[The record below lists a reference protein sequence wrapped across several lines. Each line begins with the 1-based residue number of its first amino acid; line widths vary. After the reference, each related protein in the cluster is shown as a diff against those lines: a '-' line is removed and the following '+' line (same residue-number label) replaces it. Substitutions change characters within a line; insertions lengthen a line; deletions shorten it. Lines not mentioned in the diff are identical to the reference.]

1 MLTVKTSNQYGVFT
15 MSQKYSNEDL
25 QELLRQATILQE
37 ENNISREQL
46 IEIAAEVGISAETIE
61 KAEQKWLRQRES
73 AQKQAKA
80 RSHRR
85 LGFQL
90 HLIPYLATSV
100 FMVLL
105 NLTTTPRC
113 FWSIYPILGWGLGV
127 TLHGACIYRKE
138 VKLS

>member
-1 MLTVKTSNQYGVFT
+1 
-15 MSQKYSNEDL
+15 MSQRYTNEDI
-25 QELLRQATILQE
+25 QQILRQATILQE

-61 KAEQKWLRQRES
+61 KAEQKWLRQREAS
-73 AQKQAKA
+73 QKQAKA
-80 RSHRR
+80 KSRRR

-90 HLIPYLATSV
+90 HLIPYLVTSV

-127 TLHGACIYRKE
+127 TLHGLCIYRKE
-138 VKLS
+138 AESFF

>member
-1 MLTVKTSNQYGVFT
+1 MLQSYSSEDTQ
-15 MSQKYSNEDL
+15 QILKYATL
-25 QELLRQATILQE
+25 LKQE
-37 ENNISREQL
+37 NYVSREQL
-46 IEIAAEVGISAETIE
+46 IEIAAEVGISAETLE
-61 KAEQKWLRQRES
+61 KAEQQWLLQRE
-73 AQKQAKA
+73 ATQKQAKVQS
-80 RSHRR
+80 RRR

-127 TLHGACIYRKE
+127 TLHGVCIYRKE
-138 VKLS
+138 VKSH

>member
-1 MLTVKTSNQYGVFT
+1 MLQN
-15 MSQKYSNEDL
+15 YSSEDTQQIL
-25 QELLRQATILQE
+25 KRATLLKQE
-37 ENNISREQL
+37 NYVSREQL
-46 IEIAAEVGISAETIE
+46 IEIAAEVGISAETLE
-61 KAEQKWLRQRES
+61 KAEQQWLFQRE
-73 AQKQAKA
+73 ATQKQAKVQS
-80 RSHRR
+80 RRR

-127 TLHGACIYRKE
+127 TLHGVCIYRRE
-138 VKLS
+138 V

>member
-1 MLTVKTSNQYGVFT
+1 MLQSYSSEDTQQILKYATS
-15 MSQKYSNEDL
+15 L
-25 QELLRQATILQE
+25 QQE
-37 ENNISREQL
+37 NYVSREQL
-46 IEIAAEVGISAETIE
+46 IEIAAEVGISAETLE
-61 KAEQKWLRQRES
+61 KAEQQWLLQRE
-73 AQKQAKA
+73 ATQKQAKVQS
-80 RSHRR
+80 RRR

-127 TLHGACIYRKE
+127 TLHGVCIYRKE
-138 VKLS
+138 VKSH